1 MWDVT
6 SDILLSPPISD
17 EEDDEI
23 SSYPSVEFYE
33 IDIPNPTLKLKMK
46 FFSIQLFREAIREC
60 NVKRWRDIKFEKMK
74 KAKCVAM
81 CRDPSCDYKVYGRQM
96 VYKES
101 FEIRSLTPKHSCTR
115 VYKIS
120 IVNSRWIAY
129 KLINKFKIQP
139 DMSIPVVRD
148 EMKRK

>member
-1 MWDVT
+1 VGRHNNHSKLGR

-60 NVKRWRDIKFEKMK
+60 NVKR
-74 KAKCVAM
+74 
-81 CRDPSCDYKVYGRQM
+81 
-96 VYKES
+96 
-101 FEIRSLTPKHSCTR
+101 
-115 VYKIS
+115 
-120 IVNSRWIAY
+120 
-129 KLINKFKIQP
+129 
-139 DMSIPVVRD
+139 
-148 EMKRK
+148 